1 MVTSATISCVS
12 GKQQIRLFTVLWLI
26 TWYEQVNISGW
37 GTQGRCRYSAVSLI
51 TRYDFMAPVTRVI
64 TALQSTRLSM
74 FVIFEEL
81 SCTALC
87 NSELSRETVS
97 LYTLFHGFCL
107 DVWIYFQG
115 KQLRHFHFCLPSQK
129 RSTLEGKNL
138 LQKEQI
144 LSFKSRPQ
152 YGRDVILENKQ
163 KVMEVVSLC
172 KKG

>member
-1 MVTSATISCVS
+1 MKTILCLDPNPNDMDHPVLLEYGFHGINLNIEQS
-12 GKQQIRLFTVLWLI
+12 LFFL
-26 TWYEQVNISGW
+26 
-37 GTQGRCRYSAVSLI
+37 
-51 TRYDFMAPVTRVI
+51 D
-64 TALQSTRLSM
+64 TRLSM

-107 DVWIYFQG
+107 DVWIYSQG

-144 LSFKSRPQ
+144 LSFKSRPH
-152 YGRDVILENKQ
+152 YGRDVTLENKQ
-163 KVMEVVSLC
+163 EVMEVVSLC